1 MKNFILFF
9 FISYVSYAQ
18 IDSIQ
23 QLDEVKIYG
32 YFSKELNAGYQVS
45 VLKDSLNI
53 VQNLNDVLQENENIY
68 FKQYGNGMVSS
79 ISFRGTTAQH
89 TAVYYNGIPINSSLN
104 GQTDFNTIS
113 ANNYNQINIK
123 KGGGSSVLGS
133 GAIGGAINLQDN
145 ITYNLENKTNLNF
158 AFGSYKSI
166 KANIANEFSTNTFYN
181 KTSASLYQS
190 DNEYPFLNTNLKN
203 ENGEF
208 KNHHIKTAFGYK
220 LNSKNQLEVFFNY
233 SYNNRNLSRTITTPS
248 NAKLIDK
255 NYRFITSWKYKK
267 QDYNATLKLAFLQ
280 ENYQYYFDKNQEDY
294 SYGKAK
300 NYILKYDFN
309 YRIHTKARL
318 IGGVFNNTA
327 IANGSNLIS
336 KTTTVFEAF
345 SLLHYRVNSKIKT
358 NISIRKGFSSIYK
371 IPFIY
376 AFDSSVDF
384 SKKIHLKI
392 NHNSNYRLPTF
403 NDLYWNPGGN
413 PNLKPE
419 FSTSS
424 EINLHLNT
432 KNIDFDIGSYFT
444 KSSNLIQW
452 QPVTNTFWQP
462 VNIQNV
468 KIFGSEFQATYKT
481 QIKQHLLKFNTQ
493 VSYAISKDTA
503 LDKELIYIP
512 NVLVTN
518 RMTYQYNSW
527 FLFVNQRYN
536 GKVYTTSSNTNTVS
550 DYFLYNL
557 KLIKTIKKHN
567 VNIIL
572 KWNNIFNKEYQII
585 AFRPMPN
592 QNFEVSLNYKF

>member
-32 YFSKELNAGYQVS
+32 YFSKKLNVGYQVS
-45 VLKDSLNI
+45 VLKDSLNT
-53 VQNLNDVLQENENIY
+53 VQNLNDILQENENIY

-79 ISFRGTTAQH
+79 ISFRGSGAQH

-113 ANNYNQINIK
+113 ANNYNQIDVK

-158 AFGSYKSI
+158 GFGSYKTI
-166 KANIANEFSTNTFYN
+166 KSALVNEFSNDTFYN

-190 DNEYPFLNTNLKN
+190 DNDYPFLNNNLKN

-208 KNHHIKTAFGYK
+208 KNHHVKTVFGYK
-220 LNSKNQLEVFFNY
+220 LNSKNQFEAFLKY

-267 QDYNATLKLAFLQ
+267 IGYNSALKLAFLQ
-280 ENYQYYFDKNQEDY
+280 ENYQYYFDKNQENY
-294 SYGKAK
+294 SYGNAK

-309 YRIHTKARL
+309 YRIHTKTRL
-318 IGGVFNNTA
+318 IGGIFNNLA
-327 IANGSNLIS
+327 IANGSNLVS
-336 KTTTVFEAF
+336 KTTNVFEAF
-345 SLLHYRVNSKIKT
+345 SLLHYRANSKIKT

-376 AFDSSVDF
+376 AFDGKIDF

-392 NHNSNYRLPTF
+392 NHNTNYRLPTF

-424 EINLHLNT
+424 EINLHVNT
-432 KNIDFDIGSYFT
+432 KNIDFNIGSYFT
-444 KSSNLIQW
+444 KSKNLIQW
-452 QPVTNTFWQP
+452 QPVTNTFWKP
-462 VNIQNV
+462 FNIQNV
-468 KIFGSEFQATYKT
+468 EIFGSEFQATYKT
-481 QIKQHLLKFNTQ
+481 KIKQNLFKLNTQ
-493 VSYAISKDTA
+493 LSYTISKDTA
-503 LDKELIYIP
+503 LDKELIYTP
-512 NVLVTN
+512 NILATN
-518 RMTYQYNSW
+518 SITYQYNSW

-557 KLIKTIKKHN
+557 KLSKTIKKY
-567 VNIIL
+567 NINITL

>member
-1 MKNFILFF
+1 M
-9 FISYVSYAQ
+9 SYAQ

-32 YFSKELNAGYQVS
+32 HFSKELNAGYQIS
-45 VLKDSLNI
+45 VLKDSLNS

-79 ISFRGTTAQH
+79 VSFRGSSAQH

-113 ANNYNQINIK
+113 ANNYNQIDIK

-145 ITYNLENKTNLNF
+145 ITYNIENKTNINLG
-158 AFGSYKSI
+158 FGSYKTI
-166 KANIANEFSTNTFYN
+166 KSAIVNEFGTDRFYN
-181 KTSASLYQS
+181 KTSVSLYQS
-190 DNEYPFLNTNLKN
+190 DNDYPFLNTNLKN

-208 KNHHIKTAFGYK
+208 KNHHIKTVFGYK
-220 LNSKNQLEVFFNY
+220 LNSKNQFETFFKY

-267 QDYNATLKLAFLQ
+267 RDYNSALKLAFLQ
-280 ENYQYYFDKNQEDY
+280 ENYQYYFDKNQDDY
-294 SYGKAK
+294 SYGSAK

-309 YRIHTKARL
+309 YHINTKTKL
-318 IGGVFNNTA
+318 VGGVFNNLA
-327 IANGSNLIS
+327 IANGSNLLY
-336 KTTTVFEAF
+336 KTTNVFEAF
-345 SLLHYRVNSKIKT
+345 SLLHYKVTPKIKT

-376 AFDSSVDF
+376 AFDGKIDF
-384 SKKIHLKI
+384 SEKIHLKI
-392 NHNSNYRLPTF
+392 NYNTNYRLPTF

-424 EINLHLNT
+424 EVNLHVNT
-432 KNIDFDIGSYFT
+432 KNIDFNIGSYFT
-444 KSSNLIQW
+444 KSKNLIQW

-462 VNIQNV
+462 FNIQNV
-468 KIFGSEFQATYKT
+468 EIFGSEFQATYKT
-481 QIKQHLLKFNTQ
+481 KIKQHILKLNTQ
-493 VSYAISKDTA
+493 LSYTISKDTA

-512 NVLVTN
+512 NILATN
-518 RMTYQYNSW
+518 RIMYQYNSW

-557 KLIKTIKKHN
+557 KLVKVIKRYNT
-567 VNIIL
+567 NITL
-572 KWNNIFNKEYQII
+572 KWNNVFNKEYQII